1 MANYLWKNRHGTY
14 YFRVRIP
21 LKYRYYFDLKAEFRR
36 SLATSDRATA
46 KRRARALIAGFDHH
60 MEGIDRMAKSK
71 APGSFQ
77 IDYEV
82 CVTEEHQPSGA
93 RKITRKLDMSPEEH
107 EQLGDDRV
115 KAILAGMNST
125 VSGPVLAPAPTIHCP
140 ALPGVFEDY
149 IANQKWNTPITEVQ
163 YRGTVA
169 IIIGLSGDKPI
180 NMFDKADARKFK
192 DALALLPPNMN
203 HISSPY
209 RDMTVKQVIASKHD
223 KVLSPTT
230 IKHHI
235 TRAKA
240 LFNWISGNYDE
251 LNHNPFSGIKATTVD
266 KSKGRDAISNADV
279 AKIFSC
285 YLYNADEW
293 PQRKKGKEPSKF
305 WVPVILAFTG
315 CRLDEVCQLYTE
327 DIQQDD
333 GAWVIHF
340 NDSKEDQ
347 NLKGTFSRK
356 VPLHK
361 TLITAG
367 LPEFADQQR
376 RAGHNRLF
384 PELDFSSSGQGYA
397 QSIGEFCRGLF
408 KSLGVKGTPHGF
420 RHSVVQALTQA
431 DVELRKA
438 QYIVGHKG
446 QQSVTEEVYGAN
458 KFTGR
463 QLRTALNKLQYGFDF
478 AHITYE
484 KFCARSVTLSS
495 QR

>member
-1 MANYLWKNRHGTY
+1 MQNPRRYAPVGGS
-14 YFRVRIP
+14 FAPVRV
-21 LKYRYYFDLKAEFRR
+21 
-36 SLATSDRATA
+36 
-46 KRRARALIAGFDHH
+46 AGF
-60 MEGIDRMAKSK
+60 
-71 APGSFQ
+71 
-77 IDYEV
+77 
-82 CVTEEHQPSGA
+82 T
-93 RKITRKLDMSPEEH
+93 
-107 EQLGDDRV
+107 
-115 KAILAGMNST
+115 
-125 VSGPVLAPAPTIHCP
+125 
-140 ALPGVFEDY
+140 
-149 IANQKWNTPITEVQ
+149 WNGWQ
-163 YRGTVA
+163 
-169 IIIGLSGDKPI
+169 
-180 NMFDKADARKFK
+180 
-192 DALALLPPNMN
+192 
-203 HISSPY
+203 
-209 RDMTVKQVIASKHD
+209 ASA
-223 KVLSPTT
+223 V
-230 IKHHI
+230 
-235 TRAKA
+235 
-240 LFNWISGNYDE
+240 Y
-251 LNHNPFSGIKATTVD
+251 
-266 KSKGRDAISNADV
+266 
-279 AKIFSC
+279 
-285 YLYNADEW
+285 ADEW
-293 PQRKKGKEPSKF
+293 PQRMKGKEPSKF

-315 CRLDEVCQLYTE
+315 CRLNEACQLYTE